1 MLHWYQDVI
10 EPIRVG
16 DPGGRGVEAD
26 YDVVTGFEAAS
37 PRVTPDGDRDV
48 CRRGERSVSSTSAVV
63 RAPVTSAA

>member
-1 MLHWYQDVI
+1 MLHWCRDVI
-10 EPIRVG
+10 ELIRVG

-26 YDVVTGFEAAS
+26 YDMGADFGAAS

-48 CRRGERSVSSTSAVV
+48 WRRGDRSVSSTPAVV